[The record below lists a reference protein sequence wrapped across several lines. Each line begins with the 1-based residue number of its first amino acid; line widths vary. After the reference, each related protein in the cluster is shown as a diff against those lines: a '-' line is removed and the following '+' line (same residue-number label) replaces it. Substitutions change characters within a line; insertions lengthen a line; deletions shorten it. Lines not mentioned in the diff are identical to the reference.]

1 MIHNRFNQKGV
12 RLEGLE
18 GLEGRKEG
26 RRAQVLVKRLE
37 GTEKRRQLVAN

>member
-18 GLEGRKEG
+18 GLEGGKEG
-26 RRAQVLVKRLE
+26 RRAGEAIGRYR
-37 GTEKRRQLVAN
+37 EKGAN